1 MKTGNPKQAIGLGVV
16 ALIAIGILGKTA
28 FGAFGGENASRPLVV
43 QELRGPE
50 TGLPAKSAPSPT
62 VGTNVSTSKTDAN
75 TNTEYQGPTYVVR
88 DAFAKPPMRT
98 QSFPG
103 TDRGDLQGKG
113 PNFSQ
118 FNNEA
123 IPPVDP
129 DFLPHTDPP
138 VDTKANK
145 EGPKN
150 DTKKPEQPKENPVAQ
165 IKVKIRFDGFVD
177 AGSPTAI
184 VSIDGK
190 NFNIGIGE
198 ILLNGYKVSAISSD
212 KITVQKNKETK
223 TIYIGRET
231 EF

>member
-43 QELRGPE
+43 QELRGTE
-50 TGLPAKSAPSPT
+50 TGLPAKSEPSPT

-75 TNTEYQGPTYVVR
+75 TSTEYQGPTYIVR

-103 TDRGDLQGKG
+103 TGREDMLYKG
-113 PNFSQ
+113 PNSPT
-118 FNNEA
+118 FNNDT

-129 DFLPHTDPP
+129 DFPVPTDPP
-138 VDTKANK
+138 VDTKVNK

-150 DTKKPEQPKENPVAQ
+150 ESKKPEQPKENPVAQ

-177 AGSPTAI
+177 AGSPAAI

-198 ILLNGYKVSAISSD
+198 ILFNGYKVSEISND